1 MCFTAPSSV
10 MKIKNQDFVCNSWFK
25 SCSEDGVL
33 KVGKYSLKINVVLL
47 FVMMIGCEKI
57 INTDYGADPGFSIG
71 TPTHYGCS
79 DMILAN

>member
-1 MCFTAPSSV
+1 M
-10 MKIKNQDFVCNSWFK
+10 
-25 SCSEDGVL
+25 
-33 KVGKYSLKINVVLL
+33 GKYSLKINVVLL